1 MKKITLRMM
10 LFMIITLIGCTILI
24 NGCKSTEKVTS
35 KIGAQLWNENCLRC
49 HNAPDPADYS
59 DLQWEVVG
67 VHMKL
72 RSNSLSDEE
81 VNKIVEFM
89 KSAN

>member
-1 MKKITLRMM
+1 MKKRIV
-10 LFMIITLIGCTILI
+10 LFIAFVAVIAAAVTI
-24 NGCKSTEKVTS
+24 NGCAASKKLTS
-35 KIGAQLWNENCLRC
+35 KIGAQLWSENCLRC

-59 DLQWEVVG
+59 DEQWEVIG

-72 RSNSLSDEE
+72 RANSLTDDELSK
-81 VNKIVEFM
+81 VVEFM

>member
-1 MKKITLRMM
+1 MKKRIVLFIAFVAVIAAVTL
-10 LFMIITLIGCTILI
+10 
-24 NGCKSTEKVTS
+24 NGCGASEKLTS
-35 KIGAQLWNENCLRC
+35 KIGAQLWSENCLRC

-59 DLQWEVVG
+59 DEQWEVIG

-72 RSNSLSDEE
+72 RANSLTDME
-81 VNKIVEFM
+81 VSKVVEFM